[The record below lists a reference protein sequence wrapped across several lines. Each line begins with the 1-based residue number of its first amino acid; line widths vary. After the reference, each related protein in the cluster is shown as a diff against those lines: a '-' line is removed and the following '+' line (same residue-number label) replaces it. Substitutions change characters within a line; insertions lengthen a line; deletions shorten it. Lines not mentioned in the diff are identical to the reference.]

1 MKQKKAYISFLND
14 SYKIRSNNF
23 SVKFDS
29 FIDVVKWIMS
39 NNKPMNTKVKK
50 ATRKSVSLKTKHQ
63 IVSKENNF
71 FYDIRLFLIKL
82 IITFIFIILTV
93 FFSAN
98 IISKSIQSNLNESSL
113 FSQINFTLDRID
125 HFVNQT
131 SDELSEIRPLEKLE
145 SEIIGMAKPEHEI
158 PIEKQEEI
166 IKSIKVLKKRIK
178 PFLDALKD

>member
-14 SYKIRSNNF
+14 SYKIRSKNF
-23 SVKFDS
+23 SHKFYS
-29 FIDVVKWIMS
+29 FIDLVKWIMS
-39 NNKPMNTKVKK
+39 NNTMSNQVKRAPKRNSSVKK
-50 ATRKSVSLKTKHQ
+50 EHK
-63 IVSKENNF
+63 IISKENNF
-71 FYDIRLFLIKL
+71 YYDIRLFLIKL
-82 IITFIFIILTV
+82 VTVFIFIILTL
-93 FFSAN
+93 FFSIN
-98 IISKSIQSNLNESSL
+98 IISNSIQDKLNESSL

-166 IKSIKVLKKRIK
+166 IKSIKILKKRIK
-178 PFLDALKD
+178 PFLDAFKD